1 MFRLLGRSVDLW
13 FDLPAPPGLMELMF
27 FVCSCVLAFS
37 GVPWTYRFAY
47 PAPPGTYG
55 TYVFHVFWLVR
66 VASRARRGRAARCVR
81 QAIPAA
87 GAAEGSGA
95 QIHTFLKRN
104 VPKTKLDRILG
115 SPFRFKP
122 DKIISRMAKIAGQT
136 PFLQGSARFSGTAQR
151 NATSQ

>member
-1 MFRLLGRSVDLW
+1 MYSRLLGRPVDLS
-13 FDLPAPPGLMELMF
+13 FRLPG
-27 FVCSCVLAFS
+27 
-37 GVPWTYRFAY
+37 
-47 PAPPGTYG
+47 PPGTYG

-115 SPFRFKP
+115 SRFRLKP
-122 DKIISRMAKIAGQT
+122 NKKLSRWEKIAAQT
-136 PFLQGSARFSGTAQR
+136 PFWQGSAGFPGTAQR
-151 NATSQ
+151 CPLCK